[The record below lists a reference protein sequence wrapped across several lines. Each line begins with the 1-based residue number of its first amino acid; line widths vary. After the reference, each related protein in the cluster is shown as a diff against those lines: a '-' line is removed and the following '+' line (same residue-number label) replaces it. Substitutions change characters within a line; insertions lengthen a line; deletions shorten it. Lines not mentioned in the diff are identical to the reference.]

1 MGQRSFFG
9 RENRL
14 QSLSQLGD
22 LLERLTAAIPW
33 ERFRLLL
40 EPVHEKARKSNAGR
54 KPLDVVLMFKMLI
67 LQTLYNLADEQVEY
81 RIRDRLSFAR
91 FLGLHR
97 GRSSGCHHGVAFSGA
112 AAGAGVAGD
121 GVRPL

>member
-14 QSLSQLGD
+14 QSPSQLGD

-40 EPVHEKARKSNAGR
+40 KPVHEKARKSNAGR
-54 KPLDVVLMFKMLI
+54 KPFDVVLMFKMLI
-67 LQTLYNLADEQVEY
+67 L
-81 RIRDRLSFAR
+81 
-91 FLGLHR
+91 
-97 GRSSGCHHGVAFSGA
+97 
-112 AAGAGVAGD
+112 
-121 GVRPL
+121 

>member
-1 MGQRSFFG
+1 MR
-9 RENRL
+9 
-14 QSLSQLGD
+14 
-22 LLERLTAAIPW
+22 P
-33 ERFRLLL
+33 LL

-54 KPLDVVLMFKMLI
+54 KPFEVVLMFKMLI
-67 LQTLYNLADEQVEY
+67 LQILYNLADEQVEY
-81 RIRDRLSFAR
+81 RICDRLSVAR

-112 AAGAGVAGD
+112 AAGVGVAGD